1 MLLTYSIEMLLVKDL
16 VTIILSLTSILRNTL
31 SQMLTM
37 EASDNRWGLFL
48 SDESRMANP
57 IFPQTFIFPL
67 SCVHRHKY

>member
-1 MLLTYSIEMLLVKDL
+1 MLLTCSIEMLLVKDL
-16 VTIILSLTSILRNTL
+16 VTIVLRNTL

>member
-16 VTIILSLTSILRNTL
+16 VTIVLRNTL

-37 EASDNRWGLFL
+37 EASDNRWRLFL

>member
-1 MLLTYSIEMLLVKDL
+1 MLLTYSIEMLLVKAL
-16 VTIILSLTSILRNTL
+16 VTIVLRNTL